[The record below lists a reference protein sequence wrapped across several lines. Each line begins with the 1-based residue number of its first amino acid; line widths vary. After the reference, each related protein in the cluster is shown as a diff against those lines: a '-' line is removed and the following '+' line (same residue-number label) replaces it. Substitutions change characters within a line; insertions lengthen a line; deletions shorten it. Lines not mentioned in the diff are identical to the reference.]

1 MKMQKNMRRAGA
13 AVCIAAAVSVSPLWP
28 AAGQISALAASQI
41 SPVTEYSEE
50 ELARLRDNVLEYDE
64 IPGLVE
70 LYNER
75 IFEPAR
81 QLLREPRKFHRPFQ
95 Q

>member
-70 LYNER
+70 LYNSY
-75 IFEPAR
+75 
-81 QLLREPRKFHRPFQ
+81 LNG
-95 Q
+95 